1 LSILLSFVEKEA
13 QLSSMN
19 GNEAQKVV
27 LTPRQ
32 VRTLDELLA
41 IGAERPAAD
50 PNLVSEITARLEAA
64 VAPALERWTERSLY
78 LTKGQYLSVR
88 RCEGELLANARAPRS
103 GLSSAMV
110 AGTIAHRA
118 VQLSYTHPFR
128 PVSEYVRQSV
138 VGARSADTSL
148 DAWWAQL
155 PLGEQSDLLM
165 QITSKVTNFLDDFP
179 PLDPNWSPRFEE
191 PMVAKIGKLT
201 LASRADLLI
210 GRPRGDLRQTM
221 LLIDL
226 KSGDIK
232 DEHQEEAQFY
242 ALVATVR
249 HGVPPW
255 RSLVY
260 SLASGEYTRP
270 DVSGEILL
278 ETAERVG
285 AAVNALVDVLTER
298 RTPDLRPGSHCR
310 WCPAK
315 TTCSVAQV

>member
-1 LSILLSFVEKEA
+1 LWSFVEKEA
-13 QLSSMN
+13 QLSAMSGTEPSKIM
-19 GNEAQKVV
+19 

-50 PNLVSEITARLEAA
+50 PDLLGEVTARVDAL
-64 VAPALERWTERSLY
+64 VGPALERWTERSLY
-78 LTKGQYLSVR
+78 LTKGQYLSAR
-88 RCEGELLANARAPRS
+88 RCEGELLANAQQPRS
-103 GLSSAMV
+103 GMSSAAV

-138 VGARSADTSL
+138 VGARSADTEL
-148 DAWWAQL
+148 DAWWAKL
-155 PLGEQSDLLM
+155 PLAEQSDLLM

-179 PLDPNWSPRFEE
+179 PLDPSWSPRFEE
-191 PMVAKIGKLT
+191 PMVAKVGRLT

-232 DEHQEEAQFY
+232 EEHEEEAQFY
-242 ALVATVR
+242 ALVATLR

-270 DVSGEILL
+270 EVTS
-278 ETAERVG
+278 ETLIEAAERVG
-285 AAVNALVDVLTER
+285 NAVVAMVDVLTER
-298 RTPDLRPGSHCR
+298 RTPDLRPGKHCR
-310 WCPAK
+310 WCPARG
-315 TTCSVAQV
+315 TCAAAQA

>member
-1 LSILLSFVEKEA
+1 MSFVEKEA
-13 QLSSMN
+13 QLSSVN
-19 GNEAQKVV
+19 GNEGARVV

-50 PNLVSEITARLEAA
+50 PSLVSEIVARLETA
-64 VAPALERWTERSLY
+64 VTPALERWTERSLY
-78 LTKGQYLSVR
+78 ITKSHYLSTR
-88 RCEGELLANARAPRS
+88 RCEGELLANARTPRT
-103 GLSSAMV
+103 GLSAPMV

-138 VGARSADTSL
+138 VGARSADADL
-148 DAWWAQL
+148 DAWFAKL
-155 PLGEQSDLLM
+155 PLAEQSDLLM

-179 PLDPNWSPRFEE
+179 PLDPSWSPRFEE
-191 PMVAKIGKLT
+191 PIVAKVGRLT

-221 LLIDL
+221 LLLDL
-226 KSGDIK
+226 KSGDLK

-278 ETAERVG
+278 ETAEKVG
-285 AAVNALVDVLTER
+285 AAVVALVDVLTER

-315 TTCSVAQV
+315 TTCSVAQN

>member
-1 LSILLSFVEKEA
+1 
-13 QLSSMN
+13 MN
-19 GNEAQKVV
+19 GNETRKVV

-32 VRTLDELLA
+32 VRTLDELIA

-50 PNLVSEITARLEAA
+50 PSLITEIVARLEAA

-88 RCEGELLANARAPRS
+88 RCEGEMLANARTPRT
-103 GLSSAMV
+103 GQSAAAV

-138 VGARSADTSL
+138 VGARSADIDL
-148 DAWWAQL
+148 DAWWAKL
-155 PLGEQSDLLM
+155 PLAEQSDLLM

-179 PLDPNWSPRFEE
+179 PLDPSWSPRFEE

-226 KSGDIK
+226 KSGDLK

-242 ALVATVR
+242 ALVSAVR

-270 DVSGEILL
+270 DVSSETLL
-278 ETAERVG
+278 ETADKVG
-285 AAVNALVDVLTER
+285 AAVVALVDVLTER
-298 RTPDLRPGSHCR
+298 RTPDLRPGRHCR

-315 TTCSVAQV
+315 DSCPAAES

>member
-1 LSILLSFVEKEA
+1 MSFVEKDA
-13 QLSSMN
+13 QLEPMSGPEPSN
-19 GNEAQKVV
+19 IL

-50 PNLVSEITARLEAA
+50 PELVSEILARLAAA
-64 VAPALERWTERSLY
+64 VEPALERWTERSLY
-78 LTKGQYLSVR
+78 LTKGQYLSTL
-88 RCEGELLANARAPRS
+88 RCEGELLASAQAPRS
-103 GLSSAMV
+103 GMSAPAV

-138 VGARSADTSL
+138 VGARSADQEL
-148 DAWWAQL
+148 DGWWAKL
-155 PLGEQSDLLM
+155 PVSEQSDLLM

-179 PLDPNWSPRFEE
+179 PLDPSWSPRFEE
-191 PMVAKIGKLT
+191 PMVAKVGKLT
-201 LASRADLLI
+201 MASRADLLI

-232 DEHQEEAQFY
+232 DEHIDEAHFY
-242 ALVATVR
+242 ALVATIR

-260 SLASGEYTRP
+260 SLASGDYTSP
-270 DVSGEILL
+270 DITGDVLL
-278 ETAERVG
+278 ETVDRVG
-285 AAVNALVDVLTER
+285 AAINALVDVFTER
-298 RTPDLRPGSHCR
+298 RTPDLKPGGQCR
-310 WCPAK
+310 WCPARE
-315 TTCSVAQV
+315 TCPAATVA

>member
-1 LSILLSFVEKEA
+1 
-13 QLSSMN
+13 
-19 GNEAQKVV
+19 V

-50 PNLVSEITARLEAA
+50 PELVSEIVARLTAA
-64 VAPALERWTERSLY
+64 IAPALERWTERSLY
-78 LTKGQYLSVR
+78 LTKSQYLSTL
-88 RCEGELLANARAPRS
+88 RCEGELAAAAQAPRS
-103 GLSSAMV
+103 GISAPAV
-110 AGTIAHRA
+110 AGTVAHRA

-138 VGARSADTSL
+138 VGARSADQEL
-148 DAWWAQL
+148 DAWWAKL
-155 PLGEQSDLLM
+155 PVSEQSDLLM

-179 PLDPNWSPRFEE
+179 PLDPGWSPRFEE
-191 PMVAKIGKLT
+191 PMVAKIGRLT
-201 LASRADLLI
+201 MASRADLLI

-232 DEHQEEAQFY
+232 DEHLDEAYFY

-260 SLASGEYTRP
+260 SLASGDYTTP
-270 DVSGEILL
+270 DISGDILL

-298 RTPDLRPGSHCR
+298 RTPDLRPGTHCR
-310 WCPAK
+310 WCPARSS
-315 TTCSVAQV
+315 CPAASA

>member
-1 LSILLSFVEKEA
+1 
-13 QLSSMN
+13 MN
-19 GNEAQKVV
+19 GNETRKVV

-32 VRTLDELLA
+32 VRTLDELIA

-50 PNLVSEITARLEAA
+50 PSLVSEITARLETA

-78 LTKGQYLSVR
+78 LTKSQYLSVR

-103 GLSSAMV
+103 GLSAPSV

-138 VGARSADTSL
+138 VGARSADADL
-148 DAWWAQL
+148 DAWWAKL
-155 PLGEQSDLLM
+155 PLAEQSDLLM

-179 PLDPNWSPRFEE
+179 PLDPSWSPRFEE

-242 ALVATVR
+242 ALVAAVR

-270 DVSGEILL
+270 DVSAETLL
-278 ETAERVG
+278 NTAEKVG
-285 AAVNALVDVLTER
+285 AAVNALVDVLVER
-298 RTPDLRPGSHCR
+298 RTPDLRPGRHCR

-315 TTCSVAQV
+315 NGCPVAEN